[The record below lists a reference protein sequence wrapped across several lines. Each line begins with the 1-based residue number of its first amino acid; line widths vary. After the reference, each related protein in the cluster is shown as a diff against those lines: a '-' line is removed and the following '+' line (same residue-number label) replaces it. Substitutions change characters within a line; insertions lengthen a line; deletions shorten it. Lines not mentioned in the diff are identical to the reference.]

1 MPVTIT
7 VEVENEVQ
15 AERVRQFLR
24 YEAMSP
30 DEQAAE
36 RARLHEAARER
47 HLAAMTPER
56 RAIAEKRRA
65 DALAVAGA
73 EQERVRK
80 LTPEERQAER
90 AVRMRDAALAEVAK
104 LPPQTVRKVEAAVKT
119 VKEK

>member
-24 YEAMSP
+24 YAAMSP

-47 HLAAMTPER
+47 HLAALPPELAFIICWAG
-56 RAIAEKRRA
+56 RACTVQDFGAITDDEWRE
-65 DALAVAGA
+65 LTHGA
-73 EQERVRK
+73 ECEPV
-80 LTPEERQAER
+80 EER
-90 AVRMRDAALAEVAK
+90 K
-104 LPPQTVRKVEAAVKT
+104 P
-119 VKEK
+119 